1 MGSYMKC
8 MLIFSDW
15 VTTEPKAL
23 KRKILSALQHPPPK
37 ANRLGFVTIYWFL
50 FNTQAGFRVKITLQL
65 QLQGIVQK
73 QTSDNWMPHF
83 WHVQQFV
90 YHQPLNQQQPDI

>member
-1 MGSYMKC
+1 

-23 KRKILSALQHPPPK
+23 KIKILSALQHPLPK

-50 FNTQAGFRVKITLQL
+50 FTTQAGFRVKITLQL
-65 QLQGIVQK
+65 QLQSIVQK
-73 QTSDNWMPHF
+73 QTSDNWMPHS
-83 WHVQQFV
+83 WHVQRFV